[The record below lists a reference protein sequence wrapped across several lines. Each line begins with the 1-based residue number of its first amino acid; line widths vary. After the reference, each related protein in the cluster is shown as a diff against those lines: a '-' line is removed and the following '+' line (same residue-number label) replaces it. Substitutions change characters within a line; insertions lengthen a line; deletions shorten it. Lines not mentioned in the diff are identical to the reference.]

1 MSTFL
6 APQTEDEAAAIIAE
20 SAATGR
26 TLAIK
31 GGGTR
36 AGFGNRL
43 ETDAILSSSGLSGIV
58 AYNPAEMVLT
68 AKAGT
73 PMAEI
78 EAAVTE
84 KGQSLAF
91 EPPDHR
97 GLMGTT
103 GESTIGGAFSV
114 NASGPRRFVA
124 GAARDHL
131 LGVRFVNGKGEAI
144 KAGGRVMKNVTGLD
158 LAKLLAGSHGTL
170 GFLTEVTFKVLPR
183 PRLTQTVVVS
193 GLDDAAAAHAMA
205 VALAMPV
212 EVTGAAHLPELVRP
226 RLIDGNLPD
235 GPATVLRLEGL
246 PASVRERTE
255 KLLAVME
262 RLGPVMLLDEPQSL
276 VVWREIR
283 DVRPF
288 AAMLD
293 KPVWKVSVA
302 PTAGHHLVAGLR
314 LHAAID
320 AFYDWQGGLVWMQ
333 MEADTDA
340 DLVRAGIKALGGG
353 HATLIRASDT
363 QRVSVAAF
371 EPEEAAVALLSQR
384 LRGKFDPSG
393 IFNPGFTGAGSSSQ
407 RTGSGR

>member
-1 MSTFL
+1 MSAFL

-20 SAATGR
+20 SAAKGR
-26 TLAIK
+26 TLAIR

-36 AGFGNRL
+36 SGFGNRL
-43 ETDAILSSSGLSGIV
+43 ETDAILSSTGLSGII

-78 EAAVTE
+78 ERAVTE

-103 GESTIGGAFSV
+103 GEPTIGGAFSV

-226 RLIDGNLPD
+226 RLIDGKLPD

-246 PASVRERTE
+246 PASVRERAE

-262 RLGPVMLLDEPQSL
+262 RLGPVTLLDEPQSL
-276 VVWREIR
+276 VLWQEIR
-283 DVRPF
+283 DVHPF
-288 AAMLD
+288 TAMLA

-333 MEADTDA
+333 MEADPEGE
-340 DLVRAGIKALGGG
+340 LIRQGILALCGG
-353 HATLIRASDT
+353 HASLLRADEAVRRAS
-363 QRVSVAAF
+363 S
-371 EPEEAAVALLSQR
+371 S
-384 LRGKFDPSG
+384 FDPSQPAVAALMQQVRRSLDPKLIFNHNG
-393 IFNPGFTGAGSSSQ
+393 IF
-407 RTGSGR
+407 

>member
-1 MSTFL
+1 MSAFL

-43 ETDAILSSSGLSGIV
+43 KTDAILSSTGLSGII

-78 EAAVTE
+78 EAAVAE

-97 GLMGTT
+97 GLMWTT
-103 GESTIGGAFSV
+103 GEPTVGGAFSV

-226 RLIDGNLPD
+226 RLIGGNLPD

-255 KLLAVME
+255 KL
-262 RLGPVMLLDEPQSL
+262 
-276 VVWREIR
+276 
-283 DVRPF
+283 
-288 AAMLD
+288 
-293 KPVWKVSVA
+293 
-302 PTAGHHLVAGLR
+302 
-314 LHAAID
+314 
-320 AFYDWQGGLVWMQ
+320 
-333 MEADTDA
+333 
-340 DLVRAGIKALGGG
+340 
-353 HATLIRASDT
+353 
-363 QRVSVAAF
+363 
-371 EPEEAAVALLSQR
+371 
-384 LRGKFDPSG
+384 
-393 IFNPGFTGAGSSSQ
+393 
-407 RTGSGR
+407 

>member
-1 MSTFL
+1 MSAFL

-78 EAAVTE
+78 EPAVTE

-103 GESTIGGAFSV
+103 GEPTIGGAFSV

-131 LGVRFVNGKGEAI
+131 LGVRFVNGKGEVI

-226 RLIDGNLPD
+226 RLIGGNLTD

-262 RLGPVMLLDEPQSL
+262 RLGTVTLLDEPQSL
-276 VVWREIR
+276 VLWQEIR
-283 DVRPF
+283 DVHPF
-288 AAMLD
+288 TAMLD

-333 MEADTDA
+333 MEADPEA
-340 DLVRAGIKALGGG
+340 ELIRQGIMALGGG
-353 HATLIRASDT
+353 HASLLRADEATRRAS
-363 QRVSVAAF
+363 S
-371 EPEEAAVALLSQR
+371 S
-384 LRGKFDPSG
+384 FDPSQPAVAALMQQVRRSLDPKMVFNHNG
-393 IFNPGFTGAGSSSQ
+393 IF
-407 RTGSGR
+407 

>member
-1 MSTFL
+1 MSAFL

-36 AGFGNRL
+36 SGFGNPL
-43 ETDAILSSSGLSGIV
+43 ETDAILSSTGLSGVI

-78 EAAVTE
+78 EAAVSE

-103 GESTIGGAFSV
+103 GEPTVGGAFSV

-183 PRLTQTVVVS
+183 PRVTQTVVVS
-193 GLDDAAAAHAMA
+193 GLDDAAAAHTMA

-226 RLIDGNLPD
+226 RLIGGNLPD

-246 PASVRERTE
+246 PASVLERTE

-262 RLGPVMLLDEPQSL
+262 RLGPVTLLDEPQSL

-333 MEADTDA
+333 MEADPEGE
-340 DLVRAGIKALGGG
+340 LIRKGIMALGGG
-353 HATLIRASDT
+353 HASLLRADEATRRASSSFDPS
-363 QRVSVAAF
+363 Q
-371 EPEEAAVALLSQR
+371 AAVAALMQQVRRSL
-384 LRGKFDPSG
+384 DPKMVFNHNG
-393 IFNPGFTGAGSSSQ
+393 IF
-407 RTGSGR
+407 